1 MFEHHFGLRENP
13 FVAGH
18 HTRFVYPSPEHQEA
32 LAHLRFG
39 IENREPFVLISG
51 EVGTGKTTALYDALS
66 EWQTKVVVA
75 LINNSQLT
83 RIELLEEIS
92 LRLGVLITSAAS
104 KPQILAQLER
114 TLLAIHQR
122 GDRALLLLDE
132 AQNLEPELLEEI
144 RLLSNLEVEGQK
156 LLQIFLIGQP
166 ELEVKL
172 TRPELRQLRQRITV
186 HYRLSPLNE
195 DDTERY
201 IHHRI
206 SVAGGNANDVFPH
219 ETCLA
224 VHKLTHGIPREINH
238 VCAQALLNAFVEDSR
253 SVLPQHV
260 ASAADEIEFESV
272 LGGDD
277 TPESVRPQ
285 LEFDESAGLA
295 LDMDETPED
304 AAAEPEVEPPASH
317 TPPIPNNPPAAMTP
331 EVAPPSSS
339 GSYDLSMIDT
349 WMARVGQERAAVEP
363 TPPPAPA
370 PPPKPV
376 APADAAAPVAPKAAA
391 PAPAAPKPAEPAPAA
406 PKPVAPAPAA
416 AAPAAP
422 KPVAP
427 APPKPA
433 APAPAAAAPAAPK
446 PVAPAPAPAAPNPVA
461 PAPAPA
467 AAKPAAAAPAAPR
480 PAAPAAAPAPKPA
493 QPASTAPTLAAAMAT
508 ALASVSAANVA
519 PKPAAPKLAAPKPVQ
534 APPRDLAAEQMG
546 AALPPPAGESLVARL
561 AAMPRWALI
570 GAAAVVVVGGALLA
584 KFGPWNG
591 HAAKTHT
598 VLSATSNGM
607 SSPTPAPAPVVKAP
621 GTAHVSDSLATNPT
635 PGSAMATQASNPSPN
650 SAQVV
655 SHAST
660 PEPAPTTPVVA
671 PTVAVVANP
680 EPPPAPVVKKPAAEP
695 APKKTYTITAATYL
709 EMPKAQSERAKLAA
723 STGLPVAIAEGID
736 GGATVYHLQVG
747 NYPSK
752 TAAENAAGALSDKGL
767 INEAQVVAVAAAK
780 K

>member
-285 LEFDESAGLA
+285 LEFDETAGLA
-295 LDMDETPED
+295 LEMDETQED
-304 AAAEPEVEPPASH
+304 AEAEPEVEPPASH

-331 EVAPPSSS
+331 EVPTPASS

-363 TPPPAPA
+363 APKPAPAPA
-370 PPPKPV
+370 PPPTPVAPTAAAPAAAKPV
-376 APADAAAPVAPKAAA
+376 APAAA
-391 PAPAAPKPAEPAPAA
+391 PAPAAAKPVAPAP

-416 AAPAAP
+416 AAPAA
-422 KPVAP
+422 
-427 APPKPA
+427 PKPA

-446 PVAPAPAPAAPNPVA
+446 PVAPAPPKPVA
-461 PAPAPA
+461 PAPAA
-467 AAKPAAAAPAAPR
+467 PAAAAPAAPKPVAPAPAAAK

-493 QPASTAPTLAAAMAT
+493 SASPKLAEAMAS
-508 ALASVSAANVA
+508 ALASVSAANVTPKRAA
-519 PKPAAPKLAAPKPVQ
+519 PKPAAPKPVQ

-546 AALPPPAGESLVARL
+546 AALPPPAVDSLVARL
-561 AAMPRWALI
+561 AGMPRWALI
-570 GAAAVVVVGGALLA
+570 GAAALVVVGGALLA

-607 SSPTPAPAPVVKAP
+607 SSPAPTPAPAPLVKAP
-621 GTAHVSDSLATNPT
+621 VTAQSGDSLATNSA

-660 PEPAPTTPVVA
+660 PESAPTPTPQVA
-671 PTVAVVANP
+671 TPTVAVVANP
-680 EPPPAPVVKKPAAEP
+680 EPPPAPVVKTPAAPP

-709 EMPKAQSERAKLAA
+709 EMSKAQSERAKLAA

-767 INEAQVVAVAAAK
+767 INEAQIVAVPAAK